1 MPDIAYYTSLVPTPA
16 DEYINTNVQ
25 PCPTAK
31 LIQRHGPPI
40 KAHLL
45 SDKCKPPTNLYWKG
59 AMVTKKVHDGSIY
72 GTSKPKA
79 SDPPGTVYGPD
90 GRWWDGRVT
99 GHHCAVELLEESFR
113 ELKRVSPDLYP
124 LIGTAGMLC
133 VRHVRGAPGVLSN
146 HGLGM
151 AIDLT
156 IGGKLD
162 QPGDGKCQRG
172 LLGVYAVF
180 KKFGWYWGAEF
191 SDEMHVECSRSVV
204 NRWIAEGRL

>member
-1 MPDIAYYTSLVPTPA
+1 MPTVDYYTSLVPTPA

-45 SDKCKPPTNLYWKG
+45 SDSCKPPTNPYWKG
-59 AMVTKKVHDGSIY
+59 ACTTKKVHDGTIY
-72 GTSKPKA
+72 GFNGNP
-79 SDPPGTVYGPD
+79 
-90 GRWWDGRVT
+90 WDGRVT
-99 GHHCAVELLEESFR
+99 GHHCAVELLEESFK

-172 LLGVYAVF
+172 LLGVYATF

-191 SDEMHVECSRSVV
+191 GHEDSMHIEPGAAIIR
-204 NRWIAEGRL
+204 RWIAEGRI

>member
-1 MPDIAYYTSLVPTPA
+1 MPDLAYYTSLVPTPA
-16 DEYINTNVQ
+16 DEHINTNMQ
-25 PCPTAK
+25 PCPTAM

-40 KAHLL
+40 KPHLL
-45 SDKCKPPTNLYWKG
+45 SPSCKPPTNPYWKG
-59 AMVTKKVHDGSIY
+59 AMVTRQVADSNPY
-72 GTSKPKA
+72 
-79 SDPPGTVYGPD
+79 
-90 GRWWDGRVT
+90 WNGRVT

-162 QPGDGKCQRG
+162 KPGDGMCQRG

-204 NRWIAEGRL
+204 RRWIAEGRL